1 MTASTV
7 DPVACPHLSVV
18 IPAFNEETRL
28 PPSLRR
34 MASYMRDHEVDWE
47 LLVVD
52 DGSTDA
58 TSQVASDFLREH
70 QGLLLRNPKNQGKG
84 FSVRRGV
91 LAARGRWVLI
101 TDADL
106 SAPIEEHATLA
117 RAARDGALD
126 VAIGSRGLPDSRIE
140 VRQHPVRQ
148 SMGRVFNRL
157 MRLMTGLPF
166 RDTQC
171 GFKLLDRRRCRPIF
185 EAMVVNRFAF
195 DVEFL
200 FLCLRSGLRV
210 AEVPIVW
217 RNVEH
222 SRVRVLSDSLNMLAD
237 VARVRWRHARGLY
250 PLASIAPA
258 GADEGEGRS

>member
-1 MTASTV
+1 
-7 DPVACPHLSVV
+7 VV

-28 PPSLRR
+28 PASLRLI
-34 MASYMRDHEVDWE
+34 ASYMRDHRVDWE
-47 LLVVD
+47 LVVVD

-58 TSQVASDFLREH
+58 TSQVASGFLGEH
-70 QGLLLRNPKNQGKG
+70 QGLLVRNPRNQGKG

-106 SAPIEEHATLA
+106 SAPIEEYATLA

-171 GFKLLDRRRCRPIF
+171 GFKLLDRRRCHPIF

-200 FLCLRSGLRV
+200 FLCVRLGLRV
-210 AEVPIVW
+210 GEVPIVW
-217 RNVEH
+217 RNAEN
-222 SRVRVLSDSLNMLAD
+222 SRVRLLADPVNMLYD
-237 VARVRWRHARGLY
+237 VARVRWRHARGLHRVATT
-250 PLASIAPA
+250 PHNDTVRGDRP
-258 GADEGEGRS
+258 R